1 MIGALVLVALT
12 AAAPEA
18 ARADLRPVEKAAASA
33 VSDATMPSRLV
44 ISGAL
49 LRASDI
55 ALGAPDLAL
64 LQLPDAGAALELDEA
79 RRIQLL
85 RNRMPGRNF
94 ALRHR
99 GTLAVARADEP
110 APSRNPRRPSC
121 YSARSD
127 LPAGTYI
134 VRADVNEVDC
144 SAARGDARLRYD
156 AAARAPYARDQV
168 AAGSYLGALRLDAD
182 RPVAQGTAM
191 LLRTRV
197 GPVTIEREVVSIQ
210 AGRGGKRL
218 FVRAED
224 GAAFASRLADQ
235 VPEERP

>member
-1 MIGALVLVALT
+1 MTGALVLIALT
-12 AAAPEA
+12 VAAPEA
-18 ARADLRPVEKAAASA
+18 ARAELRPLERTVAN
-33 VSDATMPSRLV
+33 DALIAIPLL
-44 ISGAL
+44 ISGAF

-55 ALGAPDLAL
+55 AVGAPDLAL
-64 LQLPDAGAALELDEA
+64 LQLPDAGATLELDEA
-79 RRIQLL
+79 RRVQLL

-99 GTLAVARADEP
+99 GTLTIARADEP
-110 APSRNPRRPSC
+110 APSRDPRGPSC

-134 VRADVNEVDC
+134 VRADVNQVDC

-168 AAGSYLGALRLDAD
+168 AAGSYLGALRLEAD
-182 RPVAQGTAM
+182 RPVARGTAM

-197 GPVTIEREVVSIQ
+197 GPVTIERKVVAIQ

-218 FVRAED
+218 FVRAGD

-235 VPEERP
+235 APEDRP